1 MEDTTNVVPMN
12 PQEAAAPTKAKRTR
26 KPAAPKVQTPEPCA
40 CDCDAPTRELH
51 DLENVEF
58 ADMTKAELV
67 IVCTAINQRMHDLT
81 QDNQQ
86 KANQIRV
93 LGSQIQRHQ
102 AFAGYVRQTMDHA
115 RDSLLLQADALTG
128 QKG

>member
-1 MEDTTNVVPMN
+1 MEDTNTNVVPMN
-12 PQEAAAPTKAKRTR
+12 PQEAAAPKAKRTR
-26 KPAAPKVQTPEPCA
+26 KPSTPKAQAPVPCA
-40 CDCDAPTRELH
+40 CEAPTRELH

-58 ADMTKAELV
+58 ADMTKTELV
-67 IVCTAINQRMHDLT
+67 MVCTALNQRMHDLT

-86 KANQIRV
+86 KANQIRT
-93 LGSQIQRHQ
+93 LGGQIQRHQ

>member
-1 MEDTTNVVPMN
+1 MEDTNTNVVPMN
-12 PQEAAAPTKAKRTR
+12 PQEAAAPKAKRTR
-26 KPAAPKVQTPEPCA
+26 KPSAPKAQAPVP
-40 CDCDAPTRELH
+40 CDCGAPIRELH

-58 ADMTKAELV
+58 ADMNKIELV
-67 IVCTAINQRMHDLT
+67 MVCTALNQRVHDLT

-86 KANQIRV
+86 KANQIRT
-93 LGSQIQRHQ
+93 LGGQIQRHQ